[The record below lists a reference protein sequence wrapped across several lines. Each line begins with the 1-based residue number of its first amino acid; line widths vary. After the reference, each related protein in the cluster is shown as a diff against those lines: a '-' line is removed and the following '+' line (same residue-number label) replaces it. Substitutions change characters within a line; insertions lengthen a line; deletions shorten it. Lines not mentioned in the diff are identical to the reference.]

1 MEALC
6 HELKAARNPPW
17 LPVAGFAALVLVAA
31 AVAWRLM
38 AVTGEPAPRVIVA
51 KPAPPPVTALAPAP
65 PTPAAE
71 PTKAA
76 VEPAPAAAP
85 QPAPEPVHARPAAG
99 SKVHAAKG
107 AAKVA
112 GSGILALHV
121 APWGDMF
128 VDDKKLDSAN
138 MMDSVAELP
147 AGPHRLKVTNPRLG
161 ERTEQIVIEPSKT
174 LDKKIDLARGR

>member
-1 MEALC
+1 
-6 HELKAARNPPW
+6 
-17 LPVAGFAALVLVAA
+17 VAAL
-31 AVAWRLM
+31 
-38 AVTGEPAPRVIVA
+38 P
-51 KPAPPPVTALAPAP
+51 PAP
-65 PTPAAE
+65 PTPAPEPVKPAE
-71 PTKAA
+71 
-76 VEPAPAAAP
+76 EPAPAP

-99 SKVHAAKG
+99 SKAHAAKG
-107 AAKVA
+107 SAKVA

-128 VDDKKLDSAN
+128 VDDKKLESAN